1 MPLNNKISHHGKW
14 AMALSGFEIAMGGIT
29 SIPVVG
35 GLIFLGYKGFGE
47 SLLDASKLKPKQK
60 TEVKKEALAPE
71 KKEIKEK
78 SQNQETKGNLT
89 TTTTKKASQS
99 ETQKPT
105 VKKETPAPD
114 KKEIKEKAQPKK
126 PKLKITSQSQTKLL
140 KANRKTSQ
148 QKEIQNQLKVS
159 QSTSNNK
166 KIIEIILKK

>member
-1 MPLNNKISHHGKW
+1 MALNNKISHHGKW

-35 GLIFLGYKGFGE
+35 GLIFLGYKSFGE
-47 SLLDASKLKPKQK
+47 SSLDASKLKPKQK
-60 TEVKKEALAPE
+60 TAVKKEAPAPD

-78 SQNQETKGNLT
+78 SQNQEIKENLT

-114 KKEIKEKAQPKK
+114 KKEIKEKAQQKK
-126 PKLKITSQSQTKLL
+126 PEVKTNITIADKTPQSGP
-140 KANRKTSQ
+140 
-148 QKEIQNQLKVS
+148 
-159 QSTSNNK
+159 
-166 KIIEIILKK
+166 

>member
-35 GLIFLGYKGFGE
+35 GLIFLGYKSFGE
-47 SLLDASKLKPKQK
+47 SSLDASKLKPKQK
-60 TEVKKEALAPE
+60 TAVKKEAPAPD

-78 SQNQETKGNLT
+78 SQNQETKENLT

-114 KKEIKEKAQPKK
+114 KKEIKEKAQQKK
-126 PKLKITSQSQTKLL
+126 PEIKTNITITDKTPQSGP
-140 KANRKTSQ
+140 
-148 QKEIQNQLKVS
+148 
-159 QSTSNNK
+159 
-166 KIIEIILKK
+166 

>member
-35 GLIFLGYKGFGE
+35 GLIFLGYKSFGE
-47 SLLDASKLKPKQK
+47 SSLDASKLKPKQK
-60 TEVKKEALAPE
+60 TAVKKEAPAPD

-78 SQNQETKGNLT
+78 SQNQEIKENLT

-114 KKEIKEKAQPKK
+114 KKEIKEKAQQKK
-126 PKLKITSQSQTKLL
+126 PEDKTNIAIADKTPQSGP
-140 KANRKTSQ
+140 
-148 QKEIQNQLKVS
+148 
-159 QSTSNNK
+159 
-166 KIIEIILKK
+166 

>member
-35 GLIFLGYKGFGE
+35 GLIFLGYKSFGE
-47 SLLDASKLKPKQK
+47 SSLDASKLKPKQK
-60 TEVKKEALAPE
+60 TAVKKEAPAPD

-78 SQNQETKGNLT
+78 SQNQEIKENLT

-105 VKKETPAPD
+105 IKKETPAPD
-114 KKEIKEKAQPKK
+114 KKEIKEKAQQKK
-126 PKLKITSQSQTKLL
+126 PEDKPNITI
-140 KANRKTSQ
+140 ADKTPQ
-148 QKEIQNQLKVS
+148 REL
-159 QSTSNNK
+159 
-166 KIIEIILKK
+166 